1 MFKIVVY
8 YIRGDCMK
16 ETMKTYSVRLDSKQR
31 KELENLAKKEQRTVS
46 NLLRVIIN
54 EYLEQKK

>member
-1 MFKIVVY
+1 
-8 YIRGDCMK
+8 MK
-16 ETMKTYSVRLDSKQR
+16 EIMKTYSVRLDGKQR

-46 NLLRVIIN
+46 NLIRVIIN

>member
-1 MFKIVVY
+1 
-8 YIRGDCMK
+8 MK
-16 ETMKTYSVRLDSKQR
+16 ETMKTYSVRLDNNQR
-31 KELENLAKKEQRTVS
+31 KELEKIAKKEQRTVS

>member
-1 MFKIVVY
+1 
-8 YIRGDCMK
+8 MK

-31 KELENLAKKEQRTVS
+31 KELENLAMKEQRTVS

>member
-1 MFKIVVY
+1 
-8 YIRGDCMK
+8 MK
-16 ETMKTYSVRLDSKQR
+16 ETMKTYSVRLDNNQR

>member
-1 MFKIVVY
+1 
-8 YIRGDCMK
+8 MK

-31 KELENLAKKEQRTVS
+31 EELENLAKKEQRTVS
-46 NLLRVIIN
+46 NLIRVIIN